1 MGIIP
6 STANG
11 AMSGGAAG
19 AAAGAMSGALSA
31 ASNIVL
37 NTKPDFQRSG
47 SLGGSSGI
55 MGVQKPFIIIERPNI
70 SVPNKVQHYMGQTS
84 NMTASLGGLRG
95 MTIVEAVHLEGI
107 PCTTS
112 ELAEI
117 ESILHQGV
125 IL

>member
-1 MGIIP
+1 ML
-6 STANG
+6 T
-11 AMSGGAAG
+11 
-19 AAAGAMSGALSA
+19 L
-31 ASNIVL
+31 
-37 NTKPDFQRSG
+37 
-47 SLGGSSGI
+47 
-55 MGVQKPFIIIERPNI
+55 FIIIERPNI

-84 NMTASLGGLRG
+84 NMTASLGGLSG

-117 ESILHQGV
+117 ESILKSGV